1 MRRGAISLF
10 CTLIALAIGIS
21 AAFQKT
27 KNPRAISPKS
37 GSSTT
42 GHSDVV
48 DCTKFHPYSDD
59 PNHIWNRVHR
69 RLLVRRDAQG
79 KVWGC
84 DEVDPLLWRETQH
97 VLAGP
102 VYRKTVALLDE
113 FTRTHSEKLIR
124 DPVRRAMF
132 QRDLWAVFD
141 WLVVY
146 TGEPSRERTELEKRL
161 ASIIKSVALKASE
174 IQHLPDNY
182 RQLRGAFISTSTSD
196 GFALPDSS
204 DAWLMIGRDDAGPVA
219 PIHSFPFSRSLFLV
233 YMKLPPDGPRA
244 SAYLE
249 SMRTYSRQHPP
260 GEDCQIRPCNPPQ
273 FPVGTE
279 LALVRRALLMDT
291 SGQPVISPV
300 TESIQLRRYLKIPPR
315 VGIDFDGEMQQ
326 VAEFLL
332 SRRALLQGDLSLH
345 RVGESESHFQVF
357 STHGTD
363 SFERGEKTI
372 EFPALRGCHGCHQGV
387 GVRSFTTYSRAQFE
401 TERLFILVHAGNE
414 AQESA
419 AAIAYLQSRDS
430 WKLLKRLMK

>member
-1 MRRGAISLF
+1 MRRGTISLL
-10 CTLIALAIGIS
+10 CILIALAIGIS

-27 KNPRAISPKS
+27 ETSKLAK
-37 GSSTT
+37 
-42 GHSDVV
+42 SDVV

-146 TGEPSRERTELEKRL
+146 TGEHSRERTELEKRL

-204 DAWLMIGRDDAGPVA
+204 DDWLMIGRDDAGPVA

-233 YMKLPPDGPRA
+233 YMKLPPGGTKA

-249 SMRTYSRQHPP
+249 SMRAYSRQHPP

-430 WKLLKRLMK
+430 WKLLKGLMK

>member
-1 MRRGAISLF
+1 MLRSAISLF
-10 CTLIALAIGIS
+10 CTLIALVIGIS

-27 KNPRAISPKS
+27 ETSKLAE
-37 GSSTT
+37 
-42 GHSDVV
+42 SDVV
-48 DCTKFHPYSDD
+48 DCTEFHPYSAD

-102 VYRKTVALLDE
+102 AYRETVALLDE
-113 FTRTHSEKLIR
+113 FSRTHSEQLIR

-141 WLVVY
+141 WLAQP
-146 TGEPSRERTELEKRL
+146 TDEHSRERAELEKRL
-161 ASIIKSVALKASE
+161 AMIIKAVALKGSE
-174 IQHLPDNY
+174 IQQLPDNY
-182 RQLRGAFISTSTSD
+182 RQLRGAFLSASTND

-204 DAWLMIGRDDAGPVA
+204 DDWLMIGRDDAGPVA

-233 YMKLPPDGPRA
+233 YMKLPPGGMNAP
-244 SAYLE
+244 AYLE
-249 SMRTYSRQHPP
+249 SMRAYSRQHPP

-279 LALVRRALLMDT
+279 LALVRRALLVDT

-300 TESIQLRRYLKIPPR
+300 TESIQLRRYLKIPPG
-315 VGIDFDGEMQQ
+315 VGIDFNGEMQQ

-401 TERLFILVHAGNE
+401 INHLFIPVHTGTE
-414 AQESA
+414 SQESA
-419 AAIAYLQSRDS
+419 AAITYLQSRDS
-430 WKLLKRLMK
+430 WKLLQRLMK